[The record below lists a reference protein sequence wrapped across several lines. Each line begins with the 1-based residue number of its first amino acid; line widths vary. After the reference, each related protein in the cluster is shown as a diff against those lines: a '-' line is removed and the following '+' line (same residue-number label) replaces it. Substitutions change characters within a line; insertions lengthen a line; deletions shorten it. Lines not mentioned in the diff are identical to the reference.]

1 MAWDAIDLGA
11 PGGTPVSPADREI
24 LFDVAEKAI
33 LKSDRDPDVVLRA
46 AARVSRRLGLID
58 NLRAY
63 ATRAISR
70 ALNKAEKA
78 HAKKDALFSF
88 GNMESAVDFSQT
100 DKIENEILVRELLDT
115 FTPQD
120 REIFKRRMDGDTF
133 PDIDA
138 EMNLKPRTAEQ
149 RFRVCKAS
157 LRKLLEDKLNGRA
170 SLRGR

>member
-1 MAWDAIDLGA
+1 MAWEAVNLRTQ
-11 PGGTPVSPADREI
+11 GGTPVSSADREI
-24 LFDVAEKAI
+24 IFDVAEKAI

-46 AARVSRRLGLID
+46 AARVSRKLDLIR

-70 ALNKAEKA
+70 ALNKAERA
-78 HAKKDALFSF
+78 QHKKDALFSF
-88 GNMESAVDFSQT
+88 GDTESAVDFSQT
-100 DKIENEILVRELLDT
+100 DKIENEILVREILDT
-115 FTPQD
+115 FTKLD
-120 REIFKRRMDGDTF
+120 REIFVRRMDGDTF
-133 PDIDA
+133 PEIDN

-157 LRKLLEDKLNGRA
+157 LRKLLEDKLNRRA

>member
-1 MAWDAIDLGA
+1 MAWDAIDLRTQ
-11 PGGTPVSPADREI
+11 GGMPVSPAERQI
-24 LFDVAEKAI
+24 IFDVAEKAI
-33 LKSDRDPDVVLRA
+33 LNSERDPDVVLRA
-46 AARVSRRLGLID
+46 AARVSRKLDFIG

-70 ALNKAEKA
+70 ALNKAERA
-78 HAKKDALFSF
+78 QIKKDALVSF
-88 GNMESAVDFSQT
+88 GNMETIGDFSQN

-120 REIFKRRMDGDTF
+120 REIFLRRMDGDRFTE
-133 PDIDA
+133 IDN

-149 RFRVCKAS
+149 WFRVCRAS
-157 LRKLLEDKLNGRA
+157 LRQVLQDKLNGRA

>member
-1 MAWDAIDLGA
+1 MAANRRF
-11 PGGTPVSPADREI
+11 S
-24 LFDVAEKAI
+24 KAS
-33 LKSDRDPDVVLRA
+33 K
-46 AARVSRRLGLID
+46 SRRTPAGFPISYKMAQTAGICRYIMRESIIG

-78 HAKKDALFSF
+78 QKKKDALISF
-88 GNMESAVDFSQT
+88 GDMETTADFSQN

-120 REIFKRRMDGDTF
+120 REIFLRRMNGDTF
-133 PDIDA
+133 PDIDS

-149 RFRVCKAS
+149 RFRVCKGA
-157 LRKLLEDKLNGRA
+157 LRQALQDKLNRRA
-170 SLRGR
+170 CSRGR

>member
-1 MAWDAIDLGA
+1 MAWDAINLRSQ
-11 PGGTPVSPADREI
+11 GGMPVSPAERQI
-24 LFDVAEKAI
+24 IFDVAEKAI
-33 LKSDRDPDVVLRA
+33 LNSDRDPDIVLRA
-46 AARVSRRLGLID
+46 AARVSRKLDLIG

-78 HAKKDALFSF
+78 QKRKDALVSF
-88 GNMESAVDFSQT
+88 GDMEAAVDFSQN

-120 REIFKRRMDGDTF
+120 REIFLRRMNGDKF
-133 PDIDA
+133 PEIDS

-157 LRKLLEDKLNGRA
+157 LRQILQDKLNRRA

>member
-1 MAWDAIDLGA
+1 MAQTAGICRYIM
-11 PGGTPVSPADREI
+11 RESI
-24 LFDVAEKAI
+24 I
-33 LKSDRDPDVVLRA
+33 
-46 AARVSRRLGLID
+46 G

-78 HAKKDALFSF
+78 QKKKDALISF
-88 GNMESAVDFSQT
+88 GDMETTADFSQN

-120 REIFKRRMDGDTF
+120 REIFLRRMNGDTF
-133 PDIDA
+133 PDIDS

-149 RFRVCKAS
+149 RFRVCKGA
-157 LRKLLEDKLNGRA
+157 LRQALQDKLNRRA
-170 SLRGR
+170 CSRGR